1 MNGMTVLVFESAI
14 DELRNLNRIGARTHF
29 VTEACVHQHHG
40 SFGEQ
45 AQMRGSGLAGGHVQR
60 ERHIDGYAIKARPLN
75 RLGQLEHGH
84 TRRMDRIALGM
95 RNGKT
100 GDKPVSASFSRA
112 IKAASTADASSAKPS
127 SIACSDK

>member
-1 MNGMTVLVFESAI
+1 MTVLVFESAI
-14 DELRNLNRIGARTHF
+14 DELRNLNGIGARTYF
-29 VTEACVHQHHG
+29 VTEAGIHQHHG
-40 SFGEQ
+40 SLGEQ
-45 AQMRGSGLAGGHVQR
+45 TQVRGSCFARGDIQR

-75 RLGQLEHGH
+75 RLGQFEHGH
-84 TRRMDRIALGM
+84 TRRMDRITLGM